1 MEGPIVNA
9 KIRADLENLEN
20 THSEIGDSIVDG
32 LLLRYLPCG
41 ESYPMQAGD
50 QFSLDNW

>member
-9 KIRADLENLEN
+9 KNRADLEN
-20 THSEIGDSIVDG
+20 THSEIGDSTVDG

-41 ESYPMQAGD
+41 ESYPMQVGD